1 MQCKQRNISI
11 NLQKDKMEDEKVKKL
26 KMKLAL
32 IENALRNAQ
41 RQEMILGIDA
51 EDLCN
56 ELLDQWNELQESLRE
71 LEKK

>member
-1 MQCKQRNISI
+1 
-11 NLQKDKMEDEKVKKL
+11 MEDEKVKKL

-41 RQEMILGIDA
+41 RQETILGIDT

>member
-11 NLQKDKMEDEKVKKL
+11 NFQKDKMEDEKVKKL

-41 RQEMILGIDA
+41 RQEMILGIDT

>member
-1 MQCKQRNISI
+1 
-11 NLQKDKMEDEKVKKL
+11 MEDEKVKKL

>member
-1 MQCKQRNISI
+1 
-11 NLQKDKMEDEKVKKL
+11 MEDEKVKKL

-41 RQEMILGIDA
+41 RQEMILGIDT
-51 EDLCN
+51 EDLRN